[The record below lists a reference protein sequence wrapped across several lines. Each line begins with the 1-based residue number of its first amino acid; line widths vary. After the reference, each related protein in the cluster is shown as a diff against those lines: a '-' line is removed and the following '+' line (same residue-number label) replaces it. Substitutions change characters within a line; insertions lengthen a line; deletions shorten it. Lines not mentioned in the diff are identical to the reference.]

1 MIPGV
6 IFLAA
11 GLAALWAGIAAL
23 AMLLT
28 GTPAA
33 AAAPPAEV
41 WEPVGLTGGGAMYSL
56 ALSPQD
62 ARLVMLSCDMSGA
75 YLSRDAGRTWQ
86 MIHHQ
91 SLQGCTTCA
100 AAFHPS
106 ERGRIVAPSGWGGRL
121 RSSADDGRTWQPF
134 GGPPSWRS
142 RPTALYMDPDVPGRL
157 FVGTGAG
164 AWATDDDGRSWRACV
179 GLTGRVLGFAADRT
193 GGGGRSDN
201 ARPPLAP
208 ALSNQGRGSNEAAA
222 GSMRIYFVG
231 SAQGVF
237 RSDDAGATFRPACE
251 GLPAGK
257 PLLAF
262 AGGSSRAGTRL
273 YVTVPCEVVGG
284 KLAGGVYVSRDGARS
299 WQRAMNPEIN
309 VQTQRSSPWANGD
322 VPQYPFVVT
331 TDLRPER
338 AYVYGAGTS
347 YFPPN
352 HSTVYRTNDG
362 GQSWRAVLFSDPR
375 FKEYNAD
382 DDWLTKGIGQ
392 RWQDVPETM
401 AGCQADPDVVMT
413 ASGMFVFRT
422 DDGGRRWRVCHTIP
436 APGAATAPR
445 GESAWIN
452 NGLVVTSTWNY
463 YADPHDPRRH
473 YICYTDIGFARSLDA
488 GRSWLWQGPTLPWKN
503 TVYGLA
509 LDPAVA
515 GRIWG
520 AFSNT
525 HDIPN
530 GNIIEGRHRVRMDG
544 GVAASDD
551 FGKTWT
557 KVALPEAPA
566 VSVVLDPSS
575 PRDRRTLWASLF
587 EKGVYRS
594 DDGGRTWRE
603 KNRGLG
609 HAANMRCCRL
619 IRHPDGTL
627 FVVVTAKRLAD
638 GSYTLDGVGLYRSAD
653 RGETWTKINESLPLH
668 WPKDFAVHPADSRTV
683 LLAAADVRGRREG
696 GLYRTADGGKT
707 WALLARKGP
716 EHFGAAYHPARKGWI
731 YMTLTEGAP
740 ECGLYLSRD
749 DGRTWE
755 PFAGLPFANIQRV
768 HFVPG
773 DVGRIHV
780 TTFGGSVFRGPAQPG
795 GAGKNAGPSGGG

>member
-1 MIPGV
+1 MIPRV
-6 IFLAA
+6 IFRGA
-11 GLAALWAGIAAL
+11 GLAVLWGGIAAL
-23 AMLLT
+23 SATVT
-28 GTPAA
+28 GTAAA

-86 MIHHQ
+86 MIHHR

-106 ERGRIVAPSGWGGRL
+106 ERGRIVAPGGWGGRPL
-121 RSSADDGRTWQPF
+121 RLSTDGGATWGPYIDRRTPWP
-134 GGPPSWRS
+134 G
-142 RPTALYMDPDVPGRL
+142 RPTVLYFDPGGATTL
-157 FVGTGAG
+157 FIGTDSG
-164 AWATDDDGRSWRACV
+164 AWVTHDDAKTIQECK
-179 GLTGRVLGFAADRT
+179 GLSGKVLGFAADR
-193 GGGGRSDN
+193 SS
-201 ARPPLAP
+201 PAP
-208 ALSNQGRGSNEAAA
+208 RRVFFA
-222 GSMRIYFVG
+222 GTSG
-231 SAQGVF
+231 GVF
-237 RSDDAGATFRPACE
+237 RSDDAGATFRPAGD

-257 PLLAF
+257 PILAF

-309 VQTQRSSPWANGD
+309 VQTRRSSPWANGD

-352 HSTVYRTNDG
+352 HSTVYRTDDG

-422 DDGGRRWRVCHTIP
+422 EDGGRRWRVCHTIA
-436 APGAATAPR
+436 APGAAAAPR
-445 GESAWIN
+445 GESAWLN

-473 YICYTDIGFARSLDA
+473 YICYTDIGLARSLDA
-488 GRSWLWQGPTLPWKN
+488 GRSWLWQGPALPWKN
-503 TVYGLA
+503 TVYELA
-509 LDPAVA
+509 FDPAA
-515 GRIWG
+515 PGRLWG

-619 IRHPDGTL
+619 IRHADGTL

-653 RGETWTKINESLPLH
+653 RGETWTKINASLPLH

-795 GAGKNAGPSGGG
+795 GGGKNVRPSPGANVPSSARR